1 MSKYAKKEPA
11 LSPFTAFPYHH
22 TQRIK
27 RVKKPKRL
35 LWICTHMHMK
45 QLVTKILIPGSQSP
59 AIGMRTA
66 QTPYRWTI
74 GGQDYN
80 WTMAEGELHLLIIPI
95 LSLGQWSQNLKIW
108 NRPHKHSLPKCTP
121 AIYTGRK
128 QRKLSVLGDCWGGG
142 WWGSLLVT
150 ADSSTLHKWL
160 NSQQKVPT
168 LNRVIYT
175 LQHVSASHSG
185 ALTWGNKAW
194 SSLTIHSVV
203 QHGIQMCSTC
213 LASTSKQRLNYT
225 CQ

>member
-1 MSKYAKKEPA
+1 MSNPVSASPEPSVCTMPSRLRRKHTHCTRIISTITNHAPSSSAVKWASMQRKSQLYAH
-11 LSPFTAFPYHH
+11 LLLFPYHH

-80 WTMAEGELHLLIIPI
+80 WTIAEGELHLLIIPI
-95 LSLGQWSQNLKIW
+95 LSLGQCSQNLKIW

-121 AIYTGRK
+121 AI
-128 QRKLSVLGDCWGGG
+128 QE
-142 WWGSLLVT
+142 GSKG
-150 ADSSTLHKWL
+150 S
-160 NSQQKVPT
+160 
-168 LNRVIYT
+168 
-175 LQHVSASHSG
+175 
-185 ALTWGNKAW
+185 
-194 SSLTIHSVV
+194 
-203 QHGIQMCSTC
+203 C
-213 LASTSKQRLNYT
+213 L
-225 CQ
+225 C